1 MFLRYLAAVMC
12 GTGLMGIPQA
22 AADSDV
28 KAKEIVEFFVKSA
41 ELGATRGICIGTAQ
55 ECDREGEKPSGFD
68 MLINFD
74 LNSAELT
81 PKAQE
86 NLNEFAKALSD
97 RQLTAARFVVEG
109 HTDAS
114 GAETYNLGLSE
125 RRARAVTDFLYR
137 NGVSNDKVSAVGM
150 GEKNPRVADPLDAV
164 NRRVEMRI
172 QLQ

>member
-1 MFLRYLAAVMC
+1 
-12 GTGLMGIPQA
+12 MGIPQA
-22 AADSDV
+22 AADSEV

-41 ELGATRGICIGTAQ
+41 ELGAARGICIGTAQ

-74 LNSAELT
+74 LNSADLT

-97 RQLTAARFVVEG
+97 RQLSSARFVVEG

-114 GAETYNLGLSE
+114 GAETYNLQLSE
-125 RRARAVTDFLYR
+125 RRAQAVTDFLYR
-137 NGVSNDKVSAVGM
+137 NGVSNEKVSAVGM
-150 GEKNPRVADPLDAV
+150 GEKNPRVSDPLDGV